1 MTYSR
6 TPMKSHFY
14 KVELE
19 LRGLFRLGVSESILH
34 LLFLLHCSC
43 CFEGFES
50 KERKERLATEMLAAQ
65 FGRMLSHSL
74 SSYRLPEEP
83 WACFFISLQ
92 LSFLIRVKVSFSL
105 FFSGWCWGSSW
116 GLGTA
121 VMIKLCCMCTSPPPL
136 HQKHHRPCVWQ
147 WSSMQWRK
155 QKSMPVLITV
165 SFSVCRRIRSEIAPC
180 GRLPQGLRRE

>member
-1 MTYSR
+1 
-6 TPMKSHFY
+6 MKSHFC

-83 WACFFISLQ
+83 
-92 LSFLIRVKVSFSL
+92 
-105 FFSGWCWGSSW
+105 
-116 GLGTA
+116 
-121 VMIKLCCMCTSPPPL
+121 
-136 HQKHHRPCVWQ
+136 
-147 WSSMQWRK
+147 
-155 QKSMPVLITV
+155 
-165 SFSVCRRIRSEIAPC
+165 
-180 GRLPQGLRRE
+180 